1 MSEAKNKN
9 NVVVK
14 QEDQKFKESNKIIER
29 EKLFNNMLEIN
40 QFSKITVPY
49 SSLLTPTQLKAKER
63 LNPFMRFGKKSLKLQ
78 GIEKKKILEIL
89 KSEFI

>member
-1 MSEAKNKN
+1 MN
-9 NVVVK
+9 
-14 QEDQKFKESNKIIER
+14 IIWL
-29 EKLFNNMLEIN
+29 KLNIWYILY
-40 QFSKITVPY
+40 FSQVTY